1 DRQCPRDPAPRDRAA
16 PDLHSGQGG
25 VMSHVSQETLVALWA
40 GEVND
45 ASLEEHLFSCDACAE
60 QAQDLARLMEALGEV
75 LPPVISAAHRHRL
88 EASGARIKVTD
99 VEAGVDAH
107 ARFAP
112 EVDLLIHRLRA
123 DLRDV
128 ERVDVEIR
136 VGEETKVTLANAP
149 FEQGGVLI
157 ACQRH
162 YEHVFG

>member
-1 DRQCPRDPAPRDRAA
+1 MTAREQVVVISATAVSFTAA
-16 PDLHSGQGG
+16 
-25 VMSHVSQETLVALWA
+25 
-40 GEVND
+40 
-45 ASLEEHLFSCDACAE
+45 CDACAE

-162 YEHVFG
+162 YEHVFGGGPDPTFRVHAHRAGARQVVGDFHVKHVWR